1 MRAILQRVKKASVS
15 VEGKE
20 ISSFN
25 GAGIMALVGVTQNDG
40 DDEIDFI
47 VRKIANLRIMRDEKS
62 ISDLHLPIMIVS
74 QFTLYGDCKKGR
86 RPTWIKAAKGE
97 IAKPIIDK
105 IVARL
110 KDLGLEV
117 YEGKFGADMQVSII
131 NDGPFTICLLYTSP
145 SPRD

>member
-131 NDGPFTICLLYTSP
+131 NDGPFTIVLDT
-145 SPRD
+145 DA

>member
-86 RPTWIKAAKGE
+86 RPTWVKAAKGE

-131 NDGPFTICLLYTSP
+131 NDGPFTIVLDT
-145 SPRD
+145 DA

>member
-86 RPTWIKAAKGE
+86 RPTWVKAAKGE

-105 IVARL
+105 MVARL

-131 NDGPFTICLLYTSP
+131 NDGPFTIVLDT
-145 SPRD
+145 DA

>member
-105 IVARL
+105 MVARL

-131 NDGPFTICLLYTSP
+131 NDGPFTIVLDT
-145 SPRD
+145 DA